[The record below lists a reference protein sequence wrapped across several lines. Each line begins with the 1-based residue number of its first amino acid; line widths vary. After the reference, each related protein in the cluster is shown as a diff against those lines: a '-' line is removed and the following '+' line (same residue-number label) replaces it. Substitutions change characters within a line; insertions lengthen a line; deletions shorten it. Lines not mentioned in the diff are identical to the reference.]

1 MLYLSL
7 LFFIVSIIAAT
18 FGFGPLASATAGIA
32 QILFFVFIVAFIISL
47 ILHLAKRIDR
57 KTGI

>member
-1 MLYLSL
+1 MLYLSV
-7 LFFIVSIIAAT
+7 LFFLISIIAAL
-18 FGFGPLASATAGIA
+18 FGFGGVASASAGIA

-47 ILHLAKRIDR
+47 ILHLARRVDH